1 MFRQMSVPYCLV
13 YQASYGGIYG
23 TGILIKYTTHHSVQT
38 VLKQNTFI
46 SSGLRTA
53 CGWRGVGE
61 RYYYVYYVILQPTQ
75 RVVVVVSDSCCRV
88 HLLSCY

>member
-53 CGWRGVGE
+53 CG
-61 RYYYVYYVILQPTQ
+61 
-75 RVVVVVSDSCCRV
+75 
-88 HLLSCY
+88 